1 MKIKATSAQCE
12 AIYATRSIT
21 DNTKRKAAKSKIFK
35 EIRKSFGLIGTKK
48 IGIRSVT
55 DSSNPDKYG
64 VIYDTKS
71 KTDLDDGVVAPV
83 VVAKPAKVD
92 TVKTVT
98 KAPVVAKP
106 VATTVPGTS
115 PVKTSKHRIEI
126 RTTINGKRIRLG
138 YASSEKAKAAA
149 IAAAKG

>member
-35 EIRKSFGLIGTKK
+35 KIRQSFGLIGTKK

-71 KTDLDDGVVAPV
+71 KADLDDGVVAPV
-83 VVAKPAKVD
+83 VKPTKVAA
-92 TVKTVT
+92 VKTVT

-106 VATTVPGTS
+106 VATAVPGTS
-115 PVKTSKHRIEI
+115 PVKTSKHQIEI